1 MTGCLKWVIF
11 QTKCWQT
18 IARRPNLSPRFCMAQ
33 GLSMAF
39 TFLNGWKKNQKENL
53 VSGHVKMMCV
63 LCMLSHFSL
72 QCPTLCDPM
81 DFS

>member
-1 MTGCLKWVIF
+1 
-11 QTKCWQT
+11 
-18 IARRPNLSPRFCMAQ
+18 
-33 GLSMAF
+33 MAF
-39 TFLNGWKKNQKENL
+39 TFLNGWEKNQKENL
-53 VSGHVKMMCV
+53 VSGRVKMMCV